1 MLDPAALTA
10 QQTVQTAWQQAGR
23 NPKSLT
29 GWTSTRRDDGT
40 LLLTAHVT
48 GIADPE
54 VLCLFAA
61 HRSPL
66 LADYI
71 KPGTGDTLPALDY
84 PAPGRTALSWR
95 TGSVWVELWHQDTP
109 TAPERPTPALMPQ
122 HAPPRGVPSARLP
135 FTRLRRLSGTGT
147 YRPVVAYRGVW
158 VELWH
163 DEPTIPAPKP
173 TPALHAVQTAR
184 TAPGARLPFARLRNA
199 LTNAKEKKT
208 A

>member
-29 GWTSTRRDDGT
+29 NWTSIRRDDGT

-54 VLCLFAA
+54 VLRLFAA

-95 TGSVWVELWHQDTP
+95 TG
-109 TAPERPTPALMPQ
+109 
-122 HAPPRGVPSARLP
+122 
-135 FTRLRRLSGTGT
+135 
-147 YRPVVAYRGVW
+147 GVW

-163 DEPTIPAPKP
+163 DEPTIPAPIP
-173 TPALHAVQTAR
+173 TPALHAAQTAR
-184 TAPGARLPFARLRNA
+184 TAPGARLPLARLRNA
-199 LTNAKEKKT
+199 LTNAKEKS